1 MEHVEMVVEYLTDG
15 SDFQYYD
22 NHGTVIRCKDCDHWI
37 PGFINDNDD
46 FIPPKCGKYQRMVGH
61 FADDYCS
68 YGEKKMD
75 EYEDMDNYEE
85 LDFVQPHKKIPVNLV
100 VDNWIPCSRKVP
112 EEKGMYLTTTIDKG
126 VYCDFWNGVNFNR
139 TELVIAWRSL
149 PEPYEGDSDGTN

>member
-22 NHGTVIRCKDCDHWI
+22 NHGTVIRCKDCALYGTNECNMRN
-37 PGFINDNDD
+37 GFMGIKDN
-46 FIPPKCGKYQRMVGH
+46 
-61 FADDYCS
+61 DYCS

-75 EYEDMDNYEE
+75 DYEDYEQ

-112 EEKGMYLTTTIDKG
+112 EEKGMYLTTTIDKC
-126 VYCDFWNGVNFNR
+126 VYCDYWNGVNFDR
-139 TELVIAWRSL
+139 TELVIAWMPL
-149 PEPYEGDSDGTN
+149 PLPYEGDSDGTNR